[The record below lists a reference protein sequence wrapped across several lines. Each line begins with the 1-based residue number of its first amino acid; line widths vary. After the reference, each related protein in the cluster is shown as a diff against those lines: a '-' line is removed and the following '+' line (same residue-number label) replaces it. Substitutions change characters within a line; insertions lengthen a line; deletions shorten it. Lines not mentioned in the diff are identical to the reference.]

1 MVSPGAV
8 SGPEHGVRAVAG
20 VPSVGDGGGQEVCEV
35 DSGGGGKEGLP
46 AGEGG
51 GLLGEQEAGAQP
63 HSGILNMSTSVNKNE

>member
-8 SGPEHGVRAVAG
+8 SGAEHCVRAVAG

-35 DSGGGGKEGLP
+35 DRGGGGEEGRP
-46 AGEGG
+46 HGEGG

-63 HSGILNMSTSVNKNE
+63 HSGMLNMG